1 MPDVTI
7 LTGETAKYQQL
18 AGTGLAASGTVTVE
32 SAIAGLPL
40 VVVYRINWISLLIAA
55 PFIKLFRGFFTMA
68 NVIADKMVFEEF
80 LQHHVRQAELIP
92 ALERVLPGGE
102 RRSEVEQDMA
112 NIKKLLSP
120 DNRTGVLKYTAGKIY
135 ETVNQNNR

>member
-1 MPDVTI
+1 MPPAP
-7 LTGETAKYQQL
+7 EL

-80 LQHHVRQAELIP
+80 LQHHVRKEELIP